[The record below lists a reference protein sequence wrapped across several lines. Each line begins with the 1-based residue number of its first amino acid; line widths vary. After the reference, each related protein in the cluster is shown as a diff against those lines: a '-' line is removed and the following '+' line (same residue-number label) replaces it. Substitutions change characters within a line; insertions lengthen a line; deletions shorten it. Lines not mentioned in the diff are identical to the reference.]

1 MKYIP
6 EKMTYKEYEE
16 SYTVRHI
23 ADTVGF
29 MYLFMLILQFIWVF
43 PIYKIIFSLGI
54 SLTNFDKYLNDP
66 AIMLVVNVLL
76 TAVIF
81 TVPFITLCSRERQKP
96 SAIIHYGAPKGR
108 TFLPL
113 VALGSSLCMLSNA
126 AASILTQILE
136 KIGIKGSNVL
146 DEVPQGLWGF
156 ALCVVAV
163 SFAPAILE
171 EFAFRGVVLG
181 LVRKTGEGF
190 AIFVSA
196 VMFSLMHLNITQIPF
211 AFFAGLI
218 IGFVYLKSHS
228 IWTAVAVHA
237 ISNFISICLDFG
249 LDMVSKRMGDY
260 ISLGIIAASAVV
272 ALVSLLSYTKR
283 GGNFKLCACGYEIST
298 KKKIGSFLK
307 SPTIIV
313 SLSATV
319 ILLLLT

>member
-29 MYLFMLILQFIWVF
+29 MYLFMLILQYIWVF

-66 AIMLVVNVLL
+66 AIKLVVKVLL

-126 AASILTQILE
+126 ATSILTQILE
-136 KIGIKGSNVL
+136 KIGIKGSNAL

-156 ALCVVAV
+156 ALCVVAL

-196 VMFSLMHLNITQIPF
+196 VMFSLMHLNIAQIPF

-237 ISNFISICLDFG
+237 ISNFISICLNFG

-283 GGNFKLCACGYEIST
+283 GGNFKLCNSDYEIST

-313 SLSATV
+313 SLFATV

>member
-1 MKYIP
+1 MNYIP

-29 MYLFMLILQFIWVF
+29 MYLFMLILQLVWLF
-43 PIYKIIFSLGI
+43 PFYKIIFSLGI
-54 SLTNFDKYLNDP
+54 SLKNFDEYLSDP

-76 TAVIF
+76 TAVVF

-96 SAIIHYGAPKGR
+96 SAIIHYGAPKRR

-126 AASILTQILE
+126 ASSVVTQILE
-136 KIGIKGSNVL
+136 KIGIENKNVF
-146 DEVPQGLWGF
+146 DELPQGLWGF
-156 ALCVVAV
+156 ALCVVAI
-163 SFAPAILE
+163 SFAPAVLE

-196 VMFSLMHLNITQIPF
+196 VLFGMMHLNISQIPF
-211 AFFAGLI
+211 GFFAGLI
-218 IGFVYLKSHS
+218 IGFVYVKSQS
-228 IWTAVAVHA
+228 IWTAMAVHA
-237 ISNFISICLDFG
+237 INNFISVCLDFG
-249 LDMVSKRMGDY
+249 LDMVSKRTGDY

-272 ALVSLLSYTKR
+272 ALLSLLAFIKR
-283 GGNFKLCACGYEIST
+283 GGNFKLCPSDYELST
-298 KKKIGSFLK
+298 KEKIGSFMK

-313 SLSATV
+313 SFAVTV
-319 ILLLLT
+319 ILLLLA